1 MEVDAPGGDGGRERG
16 GEEVGDARLAGADGA
31 VDVETAEG
39 LAGRRVGE
47 GGLQGSEAR
56 DERCLAGVGGE
67 ALTGEKC
74 SVGGYEGG
82 RGHS

>member
-1 MEVDAPGGDGGRERG
+1 
-16 GEEVGDARLAGADGA
+16 
-31 VDVETAEG
+31 
-39 LAGRRVGE
+39 
-47 GGLQGSEAR
+47 
-56 DERCLAGVGGE
+56 LAGVGGE